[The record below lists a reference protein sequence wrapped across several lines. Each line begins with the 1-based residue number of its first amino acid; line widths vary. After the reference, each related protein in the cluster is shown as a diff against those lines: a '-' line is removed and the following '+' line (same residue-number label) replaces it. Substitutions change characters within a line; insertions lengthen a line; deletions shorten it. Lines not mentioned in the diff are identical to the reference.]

1 MIPMAKPKGEKV
13 MKESNTHDRTI
24 EDDADI
30 IDLGVASVETKGEPG
45 LVSEIDDRFPDGS
58 ITD

>member
-1 MIPMAKPKGEKV
+1 